1 MRADVLG
8 RIAAHPSSLA
18 AKSHIGSGKRV
29 ALYDMTPGLRLLYA
43 LSLSRER
50 QVLYLLPSE
59 RSARQAAEDAKQA
72 GAEGVS
78 FLPQK
83 ELRFLRAVS
92 SREDDWQRVK
102 ALWQALSG
110 EARTLVCSVEA
121 LQAYL
126 PPPEW
131 MRASSRVFHRG
142 DVLQPQDAA
151 LFLTAAG
158 YERVELVE
166 GRGQFALRGDILDVF
181 PPQADLPARVEFF
194 DVEVDSIR
202 SFDPLTQR
210 SVGQLETLSVIPAL
224 EHLLP
229 EGARGAAAERVMA
242 AVASPPL
249 EAKDGRGLRGTAVQ
263 AEEAPAPDVE
273 RLRADGRFDEM
284 HMWAHLLYP
293 EGSSLLSY
301 LPGAAVVLD
310 TPDRAAQR
318 LKENGEGY
326 AGMLAQA
333 LESGLAFPAQAG
345 LLRQAEEALALLEG
359 RGVALAQELLRG
371 MAGLEPEAAFSFQSR
386 RPDSYRGRLREL
398 ADDLRAWQ
406 EAGTAVYLFSG
417 GQARGERLT
426 AALAAQGL
434 SVPAEAPDG
443 AAGKAGPL
451 LLWDGLAEG
460 LLLPGAGLVLLSPQD
475 LFGSARQKARKAQ
488 TAGQR
493 IEAFTDLSEGDYVVH
508 EHHGIGVYQ
517 GTVRLQSEGVWRD
530 YLFIRYQGSDKLY
543 VPADQFDRVQKYI
556 GSPDAPPAL
565 NDLSSNAWSRQKSR
579 VKAGLKQLAF
589 DLVKLYAGRQA
600 NPGFAFE
607 SAEPFEGQFA
617 DQFEYELTPDQ
628 EQAVGEVLSD
638 MAKPRNMDRL
648 LCGDV
653 GYGKT
658 EVAMRAA
665 FRAVMNGKQVAL
677 LAPTTILVQQHVRTL
692 QKRFEG
698 FPVMIEYVSRFR
710 TPRENRLTLQK
721 AKEGRVDILIGT
733 HRLLS
738 RDVAFHNLGLLV
750 IDEEQRFGVR
760 HKELIKNYK
769 STVDV
774 LTLSATPIPRTLH
787 MSMVGVRDMS
797 LLETPPE
804 ERFPVATYVADY
816 QEALVRDAV
825 MRELARE
832 GQVFFLYNRVADIER
847 MASALRRLVPEAR
860 LAVAHGQMPEQAL
873 EDVML
878 DFYERRVDL
887 LLCSTIIENGLDIQ
901 NANTLIVYDAD
912 RFGLSQLYQ
921 LRGRVGRANRAA
933 YAFFTV
939 QPDRMLSE
947 SAEKR
952 LSAIREFTAFG
963 AGFRIAMRDLEIR
976 GAGNIFGPEQSGQ
989 VATVGYDMYVKM
1001 IEEAIREAQG
1011 DFSSLRDSELET
1023 RADLKVNAYLPETYV
1038 RGEAQRIEVYKRIA
1052 MLRTREEEEEL
1063 VADLID
1069 RFGEPEEPVMNLIS
1083 IARLRALA
1091 NSLGADQ
1098 ARQERGAVV
1107 LRFDPRYAV
1116 DPARLYKAMLTADRR
1131 ISLSAGKKTSLV
1143 LKLPGLEP
1151 RDALREAVRLL
1162 QALKDALDRTPGE
1175 PEAATSASSS

>member
-1 MRADVLG
+1 MIPDVLG
-8 RIAAHPSSLA
+8 RIAAHPSSIASKPFLD
-18 AKSHIGSGKRV
+18 SGKRA

-50 QVLYLLPSE
+50 QVLYFLPSE
-59 RSARQAAEDAKQA
+59 RAARQAAEDARQA
-72 GAEGVS
+72 GAEGLA

-83 ELRFLRAVS
+83 ELRFLRAVA

-110 EARTLVCSVEA
+110 EARALVCSVEA
-121 LQAYL
+121 LQAFL
-126 PPPEW
+126 PPPAW
-131 MRASSRVFHRG
+131 MRASSRVFRRG
-142 DVLQPQDAA
+142 DALQPQDAA
-151 LFLTAAG
+151 LFLSAAG

-194 DVEVDSIR
+194 DVEIDSIR
-202 SFDPLTQR
+202 LFDPLTQR
-210 SVGQLETLSVIPAL
+210 SVRPLETLTVIPAL

-229 EGARGAAAERVMA
+229 ENARGAAAERLRA
-242 AVASPPL
+242 AL
-249 EAKDGRGLRGTAVQ
+249 ESGFSETRDGRGIRGRAVQ
-263 AEEAPAPDVE
+263 AEEAPAPDLD
-273 RLRADGRFDEM
+273 RLRAEGCFDEM

-293 EGSSLLSY
+293 GASSLLSY
-301 LPGAAVVLD
+301 LPEAIVVLD

-318 LKENGEGY
+318 LRENGEGY

-333 LESGLAFPAQAG
+333 LETGLAFPAQAG
-345 LLRQAEEALALLEG
+345 LLRHPEEALALLEG

-386 RPDSYRGRLREL
+386 RPDNYRGHLREL
-398 ADDLRAWQ
+398 AEDLKAWRD
-406 EAGTAVYLFSG
+406 AGTAVYLFSG
-417 GQARGERLT
+417 GQARGERLS

-434 SVPAEAPDG
+434 RIPAEGMDG
-443 AAGKAGPL
+443 LTEGPGIR

-460 LLLPGAGLVLLSPQD
+460 LLLPDAGLALLSPQD

-508 EHHGIGVYQ
+508 EHHGVGVYQ

-530 YLFIRYQGSDKLY
+530 YLFIRYRGSDKLY

-565 NDLSSNAWSRQKSR
+565 NDLSSNAWSKQKSR

-600 NPGFAFE
+600 NPGYAFE
-607 SAEPFEGQFA
+607 GSEPFESQFA

-628 EQAVGEVLSD
+628 EQAVSEVFSD

-698 FPVMIEYVSRFR
+698 FPVNIEYVSRFR
-710 TPRENRLTLQK
+710 TPRENKLTLQK
-721 AKEGRVDILIGT
+721 TREGRVDVLIGT

-738 RDVAFHNLGLLV
+738 GDVSFKNLGLLV

-804 ERFPVATYVADY
+804 ERYPVATYVADY
-816 QEALVRDAV
+816 QDSLVRDAV
-825 MRELARE
+825 LRELGRE

-860 LAVAHGQMPEQAL
+860 LAVAHGQMPERVL

-878 DFYERRVDL
+878 DFYEHRVDV

-939 QPDRMLSE
+939 QPERMLSE

-952 LSAIREFTAFG
+952 LAAIREFTAFG

-989 VATVGYDMYVKM
+989 VAMVGYDMYVKM

-1023 RADLKVNAYLPETYV
+1023 RADLQVNAYLPETYV

-1052 MLRTREEEEEL
+1052 MLRTREEQEEL

-1091 NSLGADQ
+1091 NAFGADL
-1098 ARQERGAVV
+1098 ARQERGAIV

-1116 DPARLYKAMLTADRR
+1116 DPARLYRAMLTADRR
-1131 ISLSAGKKTSLV
+1131 VSLSGGKRTSLV

-1151 RDALREAVRLL
+1151 IDALEEGVRLL
-1162 QALKDALDRTPGE
+1162 EGLKDALDRLPPE
-1175 PEAATSASSS
+1175 PEAATSVSSS